1 MSSRVIR
8 VVAGVRISF
17 LFKAA
22 GVENG
27 MTIPQK
33 IKNRTPMSEIPLS
46 PPTQDTG
53 AWVPETTGLYFL
65 TVPEVEVQDPDA
77 GTAGSCSGLTSRPAG
92 AAFSLSLLV
101 AGSETGRAS
110 CSGSFLM
117 RALIP

>member
-8 VVAGVRISF
+8 IVAGVRISF

-65 TVPEVEVQDPDA
+65 TVLEVEVQDQTPA
-77 GTAGSCSGLTSRPAG
+77 QPVPAQGSLPGPQG
-92 AAFSLSLLV
+92 PPSL
-101 AGSETGRAS
+101 
-110 CSGSFLM
+110 
-117 RALIP
+117 